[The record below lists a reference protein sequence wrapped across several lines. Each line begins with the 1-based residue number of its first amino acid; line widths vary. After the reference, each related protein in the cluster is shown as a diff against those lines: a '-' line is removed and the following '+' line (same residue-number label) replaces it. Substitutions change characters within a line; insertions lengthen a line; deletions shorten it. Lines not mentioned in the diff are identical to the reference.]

1 MKVNNQYA
9 LSEATMAMEYAK
21 VMHYE
26 SIIHDVN
33 DSYYSTQT
41 NQALINKACLE
52 QNTTYETKREI
63 SRIKFKHNMKPPFII
78 CALKGIYFIPT
89 MSPTSPDNIWINPR
103 HVVSVSKDHYPTL
116 TFTNGLQLKINCSI
130 HTYEKQ
136 VERAQVQLYHH
147 IPPLLWKLFR
157 KNQLIDLF

>member
-1 MKVNNQYA
+1 MKINDEYA

-33 DSYYSTQT
+33 ATYYSTQT
-41 NQALINKACLE
+41 NHTLINEACLE
-52 QNTTYETKREI
+52 QNTTYETKKEI
-63 SRIKFKHNMKPPFII
+63 SRIKYKHKVKPPFII
-78 CALKGIYFIPT
+78 CPLKGIYFIPT
-89 MSPTSPDNIWINPR
+89 MSPTSADNIWINPR
-103 HVVSVSKDHYPTL
+103 HVIQVSDDLYPTL
-116 TFTNGLQLKINCSI
+116 TFTNGYTLKINCSI

-147 IPPLLWKLFR
+147 IPPILWKFFW
-157 KNQLIDLF
+157 KNQPIEIR